1 MPQRSAA
8 NRIKGAPSMKRTARR
23 LMLAA
28 LMMCLGGGILSAQP
42 SGACK
47 LVADRTGELGCWIIA
62 HDALGAFTE
71 AQTYWHLDTFPS
83 RAEAE
88 AAKGPRGTVVDSMG
102 KVWLLTIEAPGWRP
116 NKGQHVAEIGP
127 LPIRIGGNY
136 SAQYMEAIFTPG
148 MTSAT
153 HDHSGPEAW
162 YTLEGETCLETP
174 TGKVIGRAG
183 GPPVIVP
190 DGPMHL
196 TATGTTLRRA
206 IVLILHDSAKPSSAL
221 VHDWHPRGL
230 CKE

>member
-1 MPQRSAA
+1 
-8 NRIKGAPSMKRTARR
+8 MKHIAQQLALTGI
-23 LMLAA
+23 ML
-28 LMMCLGGGILSAQP
+28 LLGGGGLSAQP

-47 LVADRTGELGCWIIA
+47 LAADRTGELGCWIIA
-62 HDALGAFTE
+62 HDALGAFAE
-71 AQTYWHLDTFPS
+71 AHTYWHLHTFPS

-88 AAKGPRGTVVDSMG
+88 AAKGPRSTVVESMG
-102 KVWLLTIEAPGWRP
+102 KVWLLTIEAQGWRP
-116 NKGQHVAEIGP
+116 TKGRQVAEIGP
-127 LPIRIGGNY
+127 LPIRAGGNY

-196 TATGTTLRRA
+196 TATGSSLRRA

-221 VHDWHPRGL
+221 VHDWHPKGL